1 MSPLLPSYSPPPARH
16 SSPPYSPYRQKYKD
30 SNNDNTDGLIE
41 DLYSKLVEQ
50 QARIHEQLL
59 LQEEERKYHQETDD
73 QVVNQQDTY
82 NDDDSNSV
90 DFGDSTGEHLFD
102 YPSSGHLYNNPSPTY
117 PPPRFVHTLTSHP
130 FNPSPTSALY
140 SYENDR
146 RPYSRFYPAASPSYY
161 QNQQSNPYKPNDQL
175 PLSQPR
181 YYPSPTTY
189 PYHDWR
195 PTTAYPPPYRQTY
208 STPHSGYSDRFE
220 PTIHDPFP
228 DPFPTFTNS
237 PQPTDPDRDGDD
249 EDLTWLVALVL
260 TTAFIISI
268 VSAIRTCGQK
278 AGWLTGSSASS
289 SSSPS
294 SSSLPHHRRNGG
306 SGRGGRRGFGNA
318 LLVPD
323 SEVDPEAT
331 PDRLNTLS
339 DTDRQAYDAAEAFQ
353 VVNPPNSVPTDISL
367 SQYLSIQEKG
377 VSAWEFEPSYDH
389 QLYVHDRTELSF
401 FDRVA
406 SVQTNLPLP
415 KQQEVY
421 YWEVKM
427 FEKSPSTT
435 IAIGVATK
443 PYPSTRL
450 PGWNRHSVGYFSNNG
465 QKYCNSLWSGI
476 PFGPTYFEGD
486 VVGCGYRPRNGTIF
500 FTRNGKRIDDAYTG
514 YGRTNLFPT
523 VGATGPC
530 VLHINFGQSGFVF
543 VEANVKKWGLAPAS
557 GSLAP
562 PPAYGSEL
570 GSILLEAAGS
580 GAAAAAEAAAG
591 SSSRMLPQRFA
602 SSSSSGSLVGSG
614 RPIMQHSSPSR
625 TRVSTVH
632 GNGGLD
638 EPSPVPITV
647 ANMSA
652 PPPNYSSLDRYG
664 HPRTDQPT
672 LGAQAQGLLDDD
684 DDTASIAS
692 DDSRESATL
701 LLNDALLDH
710 DIED

>member
-1 MSPLLPSYSPPPARH
+1 MS
-16 SSPPYSPYRQKYKD
+16 
-30 SNNDNTDGLIE
+30 
-41 DLYSKLVEQ
+41 
-50 QARIHEQLL
+50 
-59 LQEEERKYHQETDD
+59 
-73 QVVNQQDTY
+73 
-82 NDDDSNSV
+82 
-90 DFGDSTGEHLFD
+90 
-102 YPSSGHLYNNPSPTY
+102 
-117 PPPRFVHTLTSHP
+117 
-130 FNPSPTSALY
+130 
-140 SYENDR
+140 
-146 RPYSRFYPAASPSYY
+146 
-161 QNQQSNPYKPNDQL
+161 
-175 PLSQPR
+175 
-181 YYPSPTTY
+181 
-189 PYHDWR
+189 
-195 PTTAYPPPYRQTY
+195 
-208 STPHSGYSDRFE
+208 
-220 PTIHDPFP
+220 
-228 DPFPTFTNS
+228 
-237 PQPTDPDRDGDD
+237 
-249 EDLTWLVALVL
+249 
-260 TTAFIISI
+260 
-268 VSAIRTCGQK
+268 
-278 AGWLTGSSASS
+278 
-289 SSSPS
+289 
-294 SSSLPHHRRNGG
+294 
-306 SGRGGRRGFGNA
+306 
-318 LLVPD
+318 
-323 SEVDPEAT
+323 
-331 PDRLNTLS
+331 
-339 DTDRQAYDAAEAFQ
+339 FQ

-427 FEKSPSTT
+427 FEKSPRTT

-450 PGWNRHSVGYFSNNG
+450 PGWNRHSVGYFSHNG

-543 VEANVKKWGLAPAS
+543 VEANVKKWGLAPAA

-580 GAAAAAEAAAG
+580 GIGAG
-591 SSSRMLPQRFA
+591 SGSRALPQRFT
-602 SSSSSGSLVGSG
+602 SSPSSGSLAGTG

-625 TRVSTVH
+625 TRVSTTS
-632 GNGGLD
+632 GNGNGHSAT
-638 EPSPVPITV
+638 EGSSPVPITL

-664 HPRTDQPT
+664 HPRTDQ
-672 LGAQAQGLLDDD
+672 GATAAAVSGGVQLVDDD
-684 DDTASIAS
+684 DETSSIAS
-692 DDSRESATL
+692 DDSDESATL
-701 LLNDALLDH
+701 LLGDALPDSH
-710 DIED
+710 IEDQDDDL

>member
-1 MSPLLPSYSPPPARH
+1 MSPLRPSSPPPPARH
-16 SSPPYSPYRQKYKD
+16 SSPPYSPYRHQDKD
-30 SNNDNTDGLIE
+30 SSYDNSNDFTE
-41 DLYSKLVEQ
+41 DLYNKLVEQ

-59 LQEEERKYHQETDD
+59 LQEEELRYQRETYD
-73 QVVNQQDTY
+73 QVIDQQ
-82 NDDDSNSV
+82 NPDDD
-90 DFGDSTGEHLFD
+90 DFDDSRGGHLFD
-102 YPSSGHLYNNPSPTY
+102 YPSSGHLHNIPSPAY
-117 PPPRFVHTLTSHP
+117 PPPRTFTSRP

-140 SYENDR
+140 PYENDR

-161 QNQQSNPYKPNDQL
+161 QNQHNPYKPNNQL
-175 PLSQPR
+175 PLSQSR

-189 PYHDWR
+189 DWR
-195 PTTAYPPPYRQTY
+195 PTTAYPPPYRQTSY
-208 STPHSGYSDRFE
+208 KGYSDRFE
-220 PTIHDPFP
+220 PTVHEPFP

-237 PQPTDPDRDGDD
+237 PQPADPDRDSDD
-249 EDLTWLVALVL
+249 EDLTWLVAFVL
-260 TTAFIISI
+260 TTAFIISL

-294 SSSLPHHRRNGG
+294 STSTPHQRRHGG

-318 LLVPD
+318 ILVPD
-323 SEVDPEAT
+323 SEIDPEAT
-331 PDRLNTLS
+331 LDRLNTLS

-427 FEKSPSTT
+427 FEKSPRTT

-450 PGWNRHSVGYFSNNG
+450 PGWNRHSAGYFSNNG

-476 PFGPTYFEGD
+476 PFGPAYFEGD

-580 GAAAAAEAAAG
+580 GAASASAG
-591 SSSRMLPQRFA
+591 TGSRMLPQRFV
-602 SSSSSGSLVGSG
+602 SSSSSGSLVGAG

-625 TRVSTVH
+625 TRVSTVN
-632 GNGGLD
+632 GNGGVD
-638 EPSPVPITV
+638 
-647 ANMSA
+647 
-652 PPPNYSSLDRYG
+652 G
-664 HPRTDQPT
+664 T
-672 LGAQAQGLLDDD
+672 LP
-684 DDTASIAS
+684 
-692 DDSRESATL
+692 
-701 LLNDALLDH
+701 
-710 DIED
+710 

>member
-1 MSPLLPSYSPPPARH
+1 MSPLFS
-16 SSPPYSPYRQKYKD
+16 SSPLSSGQQFIHQDQHSVVD
-30 SNNDNTDGLIE
+30 STDDSHELHNRLI
-41 DLYSKLVEQ
+41 EQ
-50 QARIHEQLL
+50 QASQEQLV
-59 LQEEERKYHQETDD
+59 LQKEHKYPADD
-73 QVVNQQDTY
+73 HNRNILDAVILDSDV
-82 NDDDSNSV
+82 DDSTS
-90 DFGDSTGEHLFD
+90 GYSFD
-102 YPSSGHLYNNPSPTY
+102 YPSSEDSN
-117 PPPRFVHTLTSHP
+117 F
-130 FNPSPTSALY
+130 
-140 SYENDR
+140 
-146 RPYSRFYPAASPSYY
+146 
-161 QNQQSNPYKPNDQL
+161 QSNPTRTHPPQLTTRPPQIPTFFSRPPQPPTRPFISWRAPPLSPLQSGRAIPASSDIYYKPSGVNSHPISYSRQSQY
-175 PLSQPR
+175 LST
-181 YYPSPTTY
+181 PTTY
-189 PYHDWR
+189 PYHYWR
-195 PTTAYPPPYRQTY
+195 PTTIPPPYYPDYLNSLEDYRSNPYT
-208 STPHSGYSDRFE
+208 TR
-220 PTIHDPFP
+220 PTHEELY
-228 DPFPTFTNS
+228 PTFTPPS
-237 PQPTDPDRDGDD
+237 EPGGDSD
-249 EDLTWLVALVL
+249 EEDLTWLAALVL
-260 TTAFIISI
+260 TIIFTISI

-278 AGWLTGSSASS
+278 AGWLTGSTSSS

-294 SSSLPHHRRNGG
+294 LSPSHHRRNGG
-306 SGRGGRRGFGNA
+306 SNRGRRGYGNA

-323 SEVDPEAT
+323 SEGDPEVT
-331 PDRLNTLS
+331 PDRLSALS

-401 FDRVA
+401 FDPVA

-427 FEKSPSTT
+427 FEKSPRTT
-435 IAIGVATK
+435 VAIGVATK

-465 QKYCNSLWSGI
+465 QKYCNSLWSGVS
-476 PFGPTYFEGD
+476 FGPPYFEGD
-486 VVGCGYRPRNGTIF
+486 VIGCGYRPRNGTIF

-530 VLHINFGQSGFVF
+530 VLHVNFGQSGFVF

-580 GAAAAAEAAAG
+580 GTG
-591 SSSRMLPQRFA
+591 VGLGSRMLPQRFT
-602 SSSSSGSLVGSG
+602 SSSSSGSLTGAG
-614 RPIMQHSSPSR
+614 RSIMQSSSLSA
-625 TRVSTVH
+625 TRGLTTNGESNGNVDVS
-632 GNGGLD
+632 
-638 EPSPVPITV
+638 SPVPITT

-664 HPRTDQPT
+664 HPRTDLT
-672 LGAQAQGLLDDD
+672 GATIGGRTRADHVDV
-684 DDTASIAS
+684 DTASITSNSS
-692 DDSRESATL
+692 DESATL
-701 LLNDALLDH
+701 LLNDATLVDQ
-710 DIED
+710 DTDENV

>member
-1 MSPLLPSYSPPPARH
+1 MSPLLPSS
-16 SSPPYSPYRQKYKD
+16 
-30 SNNDNTDGLIE
+30 
-41 DLYSKLVEQ
+41 
-50 QARIHEQLL
+50 
-59 LQEEERKYHQETDD
+59 
-73 QVVNQQDTY
+73 
-82 NDDDSNSV
+82 
-90 DFGDSTGEHLFD
+90 F
-102 YPSSGHLYNNPSPTY
+102 PSSAQHKSPTY
-117 PPPRFVHTLTSHP
+117 PPYHHQDKDSDYDNNDEDFFNRLLDLAEQQARFSEQLLLEEEERRYKLDNYEQDLDPRDTFSDDKSNNVDFDLDLDDNTEDHLFDFPSPDYLYNNPTPTFPPPRSVHTLTSRP
-130 FNPSPTSALY
+130 FNPLPTPALY
-140 SYENDR
+140 PYGNDH
-146 RPYSRFYPAASPSYY
+146 RPSSRFYPAASPSYY
-161 QNQQSNPYKPNDQL
+161 PNQDDPYEPNEQL

-181 YYPSPTTY
+181 YFPSSTTY
-189 PYHDWR
+189 PYYTWR
-195 PTTAYPPPYRQTY
+195 PTTTYPPPFRQTF
-208 STPHSGYSDRFE
+208 SAPPSGYSR
-220 PTIHDPFP
+220 DPYP
-228 DPFPTFTNS
+228 APYPTFTNAPL

-278 AGWLTGSSASS
+278 AGWLTGSSSS
-289 SSSPS
+289 LSSSPS
-294 SSSLPHHRRNGG
+294 SSSSPHHRRNGG
-306 SGRGGRRGFGNA
+306 TGRGGRRGFGNA

-339 DTDRQAYDAAEAFQ
+339 DADRQAYDAAEAFQ

-427 FEKSPSTT
+427 FEKSPRTT

-465 QKYCNSLWSGI
+465 QKYCNSLWSGV

-562 PPAYGSEL
+562 PPAYGKEL

-580 GAAAAAEAAAG
+580 GAAAAAG
-591 SSSRMLPQRFA
+591 SGSRMSPQGFT
-602 SSSSSGSLVGSG
+602 SSSSSGSLAGAG
-614 RPIMQHSSPSR
+614 RPIMQHLSPPR
-625 TRVSTVH
+625 TSTV
-632 GNGGLD
+632 NGDGGTD
-638 EPSPVPITV
+638 GPMPVAIT
-647 ANMSA
+647 ATNMSA

-664 HPRTDQPT
+664 HPRTDQPS
-672 LGAQAQGLLDDD
+672 LVVQAQGLVDD

-692 DDSRESATL
+692 DDSAESATL

-710 DIED
+710 DIDDQHVV

>member
-1 MSPLLPSYSPPPARH
+1 MSPLLPSSFSSTRQPPPL
-16 SSPPYSPYRQKYKD
+16 PYSTRPP
-30 SNNDNTDGLIE
+30 T
-41 DLYSKLVEQ
+41 
-50 QARIHEQLL
+50 
-59 LQEEERKYHQETDD
+59 
-73 QVVNQQDTY
+73 NQQHNQDLGNEQEY
-82 NDDDSNSV
+82 QQDHNDVDDN
-90 DFGDSTGEHLFD
+90 GDKAHSWFDPLPPSTH
-102 YPSSGHLYNNPSPTY
+102 YHPRTTY
-117 PPPRFVHTLTSHP
+117 PARFFSSYP
-130 FNPSPTSALY
+130 FNPRPTSTLNPYQHDYATR
-140 SYENDR
+140 SS
-146 RPYSRFYPAASPSYY
+146 PYSQFYPAATPSSY
-161 QNQQSNPYKPNDQL
+161 PYWQDSHELDEDL
-175 PLSQPR
+175 PSAGDSG
-181 YYPSPTTY
+181 YYPSSSGYPYRHWKPTTTY
-189 PYHDWR
+189 PRNY
-195 PTTAYPPPYRQTY
+195 PTYPVPYDSYLDTIR
-208 STPHSGYSDRFE
+208 E
-220 PTIHDPFP
+220 PYP
-228 DPFPTFTNS
+228 DPYPTFTGIPPS
-237 PQPTDPDRDGDD
+237 TDPDRNDGEE
-249 EDLTWLVALVL
+249 EDLSWLVAVLL
-260 TTAFIISI
+260 TTAFIISV
-268 VSAIRTCGQK
+268 VSAALRTCGQK
-278 AGWLTGSSASS
+278 ASWLTGSSSS
-289 SSSPS
+289 SLSSPS
-294 SSSLPHHRRNGG
+294 GSSSLGHHHRRNGG
-306 SGRGGRRGFGNA
+306 TGRGGRRGFGNA

-323 SEVDPEAT
+323 SEVDPETT
-331 PDRLNTLS
+331 PDRLNSLS
-339 DTDRQAYDAAEAFQ
+339 DADRQAYDAAEAFQ

-427 FEKSPSTT
+427 FEKSPRTT

-450 PGWNRHSVGYFSNNG
+450 PGWNRHSAGYFSNNG
-465 QKYCNSLWSGI
+465 QKYCNSLWSGV
-476 PFGPTYFEGD
+476 PFGPHYFEGD

-580 GAAAAAEAAAG
+580 G
-591 SSSRMLPQRFA
+591 SRVPRFTG
-602 SSSSSGSLVGSG
+602 SSSSGSLAGGQAVGGGPGG
-614 RPIMQHSSPSR
+614 RPIMQHFGSSR
-625 TRVSTVH
+625 TRVSTA
-632 GNGGLD
+632 NGGGGGEASL
-638 EPSPVPITV
+638 PVPITE

-664 HPRTDQPT
+664 HPRTDQGGVPQ
-672 LGAQAQGLLDDD
+672 LPQQQQQQQLQAQGLHGLQGRRAGDV
-684 DDTASIAS
+684 DTASIAS
-692 DDSRESATL
+692 TDSDESTTFLLGDAVLDLGDDFRESFG
-701 LLNDALLDH
+701 DVDLDV
-710 DIED
+710 D